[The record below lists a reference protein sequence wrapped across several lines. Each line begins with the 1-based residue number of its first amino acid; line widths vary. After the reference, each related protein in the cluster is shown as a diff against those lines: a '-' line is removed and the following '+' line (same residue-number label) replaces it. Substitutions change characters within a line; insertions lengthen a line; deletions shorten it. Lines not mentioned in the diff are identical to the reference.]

1 MGRTPTMTVSEAES
15 QIGVRGSVR
24 VDSNNRSLVK
34 KWLVAHGFPALFTVG
49 LSIIE
54 LAQAYNKL
62 DGSGLDALRR
72 KLAKGDEDGLLLD
85 EPQAAVEPAAVLPS
99 PDGMGPQA
107 AVEPPAAP
115 ILQEQPQVLPMA
127 MPEQAKPKDA
137 AGLLRQLLLEGY
149 QPPIDEARVKALINE
164 AVAGIKS
171 HRIEVKHHEK
181 PPILIDGLVHPQFE
195 RIVNYLSARGPNGYQ
210 ANILL
215 VGPAGCGKSTLIS
228 QVAKAL
234 NSDCLIL
241 AGSGGVTEGH
251 INGRTLPVDGGAFKY
266 QPSRFVELF
275 ERGNATIGLDEVF
288 GFDPNCALALNMP
301 LSNGCMYVQDRIANP
316 MIKRGENVN
325 FIGTDNTYGTGA
337 DPLYVGRN
345 AGDAATNDRWMVL
358 TVDYDKRIE
367 ESIGAAGGL
376 SQAEMAGIW
385 EMRDRCRES
394 RIRRFIGTRAF
405 QKAAIMKQCGDSWR
419 QIRDTLVEG
428 WTKDEKA
435 KVGA

>member
-1 MGRTPTMTVSEAES
+1 MTVGEAEG
-15 QIGVRGSVR
+15 QIGVRGNIR
-24 VDSNNRSLVK
+24 IDSNNRSLVK
-34 KWLVAHGFPALFTVG
+34 KWLVAQGFPAMFTVG

-72 KLAKGDEDGLLLD
+72 KLAKGEDDGLMAVE
-85 EPQAAVEPAAVLPS
+85 EPAAVEPAEKPLV
-99 PDGMGPQA
+99 
-107 AVEPPAAP
+107 
-115 ILQEQPQVLPMA
+115 LQEQPAALPMDL
-127 MPEQAKPKDA
+127 PEQGKPKSA
-137 AGLLRQLLLEGY
+137 AELLREMLLQGY
-149 QPPIDEARVKALINE
+149 QPPMDEAKVRAIVNE
-164 AVAGIKS
+164 AVAGIKP
-171 HRIEVKHHEK
+171 HRIEVKHHDK
-181 PPILIDGLVHPQFE
+181 PAIVVDGLVHPQFE

-215 VGPAGCGKSTLIS
+215 VGPAGCGKSTLIN
-228 QVAKAL
+228 QVGKAL
-234 NSDCLIL
+234 NTETLIL
-241 AGSGGVTEGH
+241 AGSGGVTEGD
-251 INGRTLPVDGGAFKY
+251 IVGKTLPVDGGAFKY

-288 GFDPNCALALNMP
+288 GFDPNCALSLNMP
-301 LSNGCMYVQDRIANP
+301 LSNGAMYVQQRVANP
-316 MIKRGENVN
+316 MVKRGENVN

-345 AGDAATNDRWMVL
+345 AGDAATNDRWLVL